1 MNNNNDDDDEIIMFN
16 SMLELTDFILY
27 DNNQQDECIFTNINE
42 NEINEI
48 KLICNELDLLYDD
61 LNEIN
66 AKLIKYKQSYRIY
79 CDNLL
84 KLLDD
89 KDKLV
94 VMFLDYYNEYIEEEE
109 EKQQQPNIKRT
120 KSKNKK
126 SKTSL
131 YSYAVPVENRFG
143 ILSIKNIK

>member
-1 MNNNNDDDDEIIMFN
+1 MNNNNNDEIIMFN

-27 DNNQQDECIFTNINE
+27 DNNQQDECIFSHINE
-42 NEINEI
+42 TEINEI

-84 KLLDD
+84 KLCDD

-94 VMFLDYYNEYIEEEE
+94 EMFLDYYNEYIESNTNT
-109 EKQQQPNIKRT
+109 NIKTT
-120 KSKNKK
+120 KSKNNKK
-126 SKTSL
+126 TKTSSSSL

-143 ILSIKNIK
+143 ILSIKNKK

>member
-1 MNNNNDDDDEIIMFN
+1 MNNNNNDEIIMFN

-27 DNNQQDECIFTNINE
+27 DNNQDECIFSHINE
-42 NEINEI
+42 TEINEI

-84 KLLDD
+84 KLCDD

-94 VMFLDYYNEYIEEEE
+94 EMFLDYYNEYIESNT
-109 EKQQQPNIKRT
+109 NIKTT
-120 KSKNKK
+120 KSKNNKK
-126 SKTSL
+126 TKTSSSS

-143 ILSIKNIK
+143 ILSIKNKK

>member
-1 MNNNNDDDDEIIMFN
+1 MNNNNNNNKDEIIMFN

-79 CDNLL
+79 CDSLL
-84 KLLDD
+84 KLCDD
-89 KDKLV
+89 KDKLFE
-94 VMFLDYYNEYIEEEE
+94 MFLDYYNEYIEKK
-109 EKQQQPNIKRT
+109 EKQPNIKRT

-126 SKTSL
+126 TKTSL

-143 ILSIKNIK
+143 ILSIKKNIK